1 MKVLG
6 VIGGLGPMATAYFL
20 RLLTEMTDAATD
32 QEHIELLLHSR
43 PAIPDRTR
51 FILGRSGDS
60 PLPDFLS
67 IGRELAAQGA
77 QVIAIPCVTAH
88 YFQTQLEEAL
98 GVPVLNAVEET
109 ARCLSDAGISRA
121 GLLATDGTVA
131 AGLFNGA
138 MEKRGIELLTPGKE
152 GQQTVM
158 SLIYDDIK
166 AGRPARLELLERVS
180 AELKGKGAQAVILG
194 CTELSVI
201 KRDNRLSPE
210 YIDALDALA
219 RRAVLECARLR
230 PEYENLLN

>member
-1 MKVLG
+1 MKILG

-32 QEHIELLLHSR
+32 QEHIEILLHSR
-43 PAIPDRTR
+43 PSIPDRTR
-51 FILGRSGDS
+51 FILGLSGDS

-67 IGRELAAQGA
+67 IGRRLISQGA
-77 QVIAIPCVTAH
+77 QVVAIPCVTAH
-88 YFQTQLEEAL
+88 YFQSGLEEEL

-109 ARCLSDAGISRA
+109 ARCLSDAGVSRA

-131 AGLFNGA
+131 AGLFTGA
-138 MEKRGIELLTPGKE
+138 LNERGIDLLLPGAE
-152 GQQTVM
+152 SQRMVM

-166 AGRPARLELLERVS
+166 AGRPARMELLNRVS
-180 AELKGKGAQAVILG
+180 AELERGGAQAVILG

-201 KRDNRLSPE
+201 KRDNRLGPE

-230 PEYENLLN
+230 PEYERLL